1 LKKFTKSLIA
11 GALLTTTM
19 ASSAVFAEQKIG
31 AVNVQG
37 IFQAMPQAASIQES
51 IAAEFKD
58 KTEEVSRLEKD
69 IKYYLEK
76 NQRDAATMSTKEK
89 TELEGK
95 IIALREEY
103 TVKAQPLQKEI
114 QARLQEEQ
122 NKLLGL
128 IKQGIDSVAAKEK
141 YDVILNANSVAY
153 INPESDISKL
163 VLDQIAKTN

>member
-19 ASSAVFAEQKIG
+19 ASSAVFAEQKVG
-31 AVNVQG
+31 VVNVQVV
-37 IFQAMPQAASIQES
+37 FQAMPQAASIQDT
-51 IAAEFKD
+51 IAAQFKD

-76 NQRDAATMSTKEK
+76 NQRDAATMSAKEK

-103 TVKAQPLQKEI
+103 TSKAQPLQKEI

-128 IKQGIDSVAAKEK
+128 IKQSIDVVAAKEK
-141 YDVILNANSVAY
+141 YDVILNSNAVAFIGPDY
-153 INPESDISKL
+153 DVSKL
-163 VLDQIAKTN
+163 VLDQVSKIN